1 MLLGGRK
8 KNKTIIVI
16 YHIIDTLASITWI
29 IWQNKDIDKCCLS
42 FLFSVSC
49 SFIVCLSDRSLAGTL
64 FIFLIFFQCIVNLL
78 LVRSCGRYF
87 HHFTGGNMENAP
99 LLKFALRQNIWTEY
113 LYQVTSVIRFR
124 NTLIIHR
131 SNIKIPQVYNEC
143 DIGVTTCVSC
153 LKQYI
158 LHKSNDTDDV

>member
-1 MLLGGRK
+1 MLFVFFVQWNLFF
-8 KNKTIIVI
+8 
-16 YHIIDTLASITWI
+16 Y
-29 IWQNKDIDKCCLS
+29 CL
-42 FLFSVSC
+42 FVQQ
-49 SFIVCLSDRSLAGTL
+49 IAGIL
-64 FIFLIFFQCIVNLL
+64 LIFLIFCQCIVNLL

-113 LYQVTSVIRFR
+113 LYQVTSVFRFR

-158 LHKSNDTDDV
+158 LHKSNDTDDVQGVAQSSGDNNFRLTLIYHRIYCIHT